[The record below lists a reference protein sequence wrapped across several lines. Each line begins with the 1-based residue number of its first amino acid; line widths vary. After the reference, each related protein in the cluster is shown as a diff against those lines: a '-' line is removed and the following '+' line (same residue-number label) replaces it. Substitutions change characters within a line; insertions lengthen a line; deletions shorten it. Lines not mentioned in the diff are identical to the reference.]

1 MKSLIQLFVAV
12 QFAPFAF
19 AAGAHFGV
27 FTDKN
32 DHGAGTAE
40 AEIVLVLLAGLA
52 LTFTRAT
59 DVRPVA
65 LTVQGFALLGT
76 LIGVTLV
83 LTVGPTTAFDLTV
96 HSIML
101 ITLLAGLAT
110 TMRAPRSVSSARP
123 A

>member
-1 MKSLIQLFVAV
+1 MKSLIQSFVAV

-40 AEIVLVLLAGLA
+40 AVIVLVLLAGLA

-59 DVRPVA
+59 DVHPVA
-65 LTVQGFALLGT
+65 
-76 LIGVTLV
+76 
-83 LTVGPTTAFDLTV
+83 LTV

-110 TMRAPRSVSSARP
+110 TMRAPRSVSTARP